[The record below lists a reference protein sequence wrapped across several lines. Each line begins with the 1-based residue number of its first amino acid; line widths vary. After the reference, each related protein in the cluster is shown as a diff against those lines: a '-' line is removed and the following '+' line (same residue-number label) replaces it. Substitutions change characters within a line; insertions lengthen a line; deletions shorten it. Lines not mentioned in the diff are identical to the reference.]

1 MTIIKFSLTYT
12 TFEKI
17 RELLA
22 LKIDFGQDFFFFFCG
37 NVISAKV
44 ISIASDFIRLEAD
57 GKIVQAWLIL
67 R

>member
-22 LKIDFGQDFFFFFCG
+22 LKIDFGQEFFFNFFCG
-37 NVISAKV
+37 NMISAKV

-57 GKIVQAWLIL
+57 GKIVQA
-67 R
+67 

>member
-22 LKIDFGQDFFFFFCG
+22 LKIDFGQDFFFFCG